1 MTHEIW
7 VTVLLQKM
15 GGAEDWKGAP
25 LNPQMEGSQLS
36 LQSTPDAQVLTV
48 LQAASKVSCTEQIA
62 VQQKPGRS
70 TDSREPHGKM
80 QQKSPATNKV
90 ISQQIMLAE
99 EYT

>member
-7 VTVLLQKM
+7 VTVLLQKV
-15 GGAEDWKGAP
+15 GGAEDWEGAP

-36 LQSTPDAQVLTV
+36 LQSTPDAPVLAV
-48 LQAASKVSCTEQIA
+48 KQAASKVSCTEQMA

-70 TDSREPHGKM
+70 MDSREPHGKM

-90 ISQQIMLAE
+90 LSQQITLSE